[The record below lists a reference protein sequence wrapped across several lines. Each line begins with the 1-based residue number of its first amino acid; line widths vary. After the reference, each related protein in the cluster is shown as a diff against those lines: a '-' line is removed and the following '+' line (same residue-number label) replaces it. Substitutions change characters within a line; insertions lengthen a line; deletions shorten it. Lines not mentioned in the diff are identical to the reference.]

1 MKLYSEAKI
10 KIFQYITT
18 DCAKNIPSPANVR
31 IYQTSAFT
39 KPLLSPSSGRPL
51 WLAPNVMI
59 GKSHDL
65 MCPLLGT
72 LMVEPVLL
80 PTSKMVVDR
89 CVIAKHLLSDPIDP
103 FNRQP
108 LQMSEVIPQTDLKSK
123 IETWK
128 TEQIAAMKK
137 DGNPD

>member
-1 MKLYSEAKI
+1 
-10 KIFQYITT
+10 
-18 DCAKNIPSPANVR
+18 
-31 IYQTSAFT
+31 
-39 KPLLSPSSGRPL
+39 
-51 WLAPNVMI
+51 
-59 GKSHDL
+59 
-65 MCPLLGT
+65 
-72 LMVEPVLL
+72 MVEPVLL